1 MTMNS
6 NFESKAHQIELPKK
20 ELRSIFWRSCHQD
33 ASWNYERQ
41 QNLAAA
47 YTMCSVINYLYKNDE
62 EGRRR
67 ALQRH
72 LEFMA
77 LTPHISPLLYGILAA
92 MEEENVN
99 NPNFD
104 ENSINAV
111 RASLMGP
118 LAGIGD
124 SLIWGTLRIIAAG
137 IAISFSQNG
146 SIVGPLIFLLIF
158 NIPAWTL
165 RHLSLKYGYG
175 LGVEFFKK
183 VQDGIMEKITYA
195 ASVVGLMVIGC
206 MSASM
211 IYFELPF
218 MVGSGEFAQPLQG
231 YLNEVMPCL
240 LPLTIFGLIYYF
252 LGKKMKTTTMLVI
265 IIGISITLSFFGVV

>member
-1 MTMNS
+1 MIMNS
-6 NFESKAHQIELPKK
+6 NVEKK
-20 ELRSIFWRSCHQD
+20 LTKKNLMRIFWRSCHQD

-47 YTMCSVINYLYKNDE
+47 YTMCDTIDILYKDDE
-62 EGRRR
+62 EARSR
-67 ALQRH
+67 ALRRH

-77 LTPHISPLLYGILAA
+77 LTPHISTLLYSILAA
-92 MEEENVN
+92 MEEENAN

-104 ENSINAV
+104 ETSISAV

-137 IAISFSQNG
+137 IAISFSKNG
-146 SIVGPLIFLLIF
+146 SILGPILFLLIF
-158 NIPAWTL
+158 NIPAWAL
-165 RHLSLKYGYG
+165 RYYCLTKGYE
-175 LGVEFFKK
+175 LGTDFFKK
-183 VQDGIMEKITYA
+183 VQETGIMEKVTYV

-211 IYFELPF
+211 VYFELPLK
-218 MVGSGEFAQPLQG
+218 VGSGKFAEPLQG
-231 YLNEVMPCL
+231 YLDQVMPCL
-240 LPLTIFGLIYYF
+240 LPLAIFGILYYF
-252 LGKKMKTTTMLVI
+252 LGKKIKTTTILLI
-265 IIGISITLSFFGVV
+265 IIILSIVLSFFEIV

>member
-1 MTMNS
+1 M
-6 NFESKAHQIELPKK
+6 EKK
-20 ELRSIFWRSCHQD
+20 LTKKNLMRIFWRSCHQD

-47 YTMCSVINYLYKNDE
+47 YTMCDTIDILYKDDE
-62 EGRRR
+62 EARSR
-67 ALQRH
+67 ALRRH

-77 LTPHISPLLYGILAA
+77 LTPHISTLLYSILAA
-92 MEEENVN
+92 MEEENAN

-104 ENSINAV
+104 ETSISAV

-137 IAISFSQNG
+137 IAISFSKNG
-146 SIVGPLIFLLIF
+146 SILGPILFLLIF
-158 NIPAWTL
+158 NIPAWAL
-165 RHLSLKYGYG
+165 RYYCLTKGYE
-175 LGVEFFKK
+175 LGTDFFKK
-183 VQDGIMEKITYA
+183 VQETGIMEKVTYV

-211 IYFELPF
+211 VYFELPLK
-218 MVGSGEFAQPLQG
+218 VGSGKFAEPLQG
-231 YLNEVMPCL
+231 YLDQVMPCL
-240 LPLTIFGLIYYF
+240 LPLAIFGILYYF
-252 LGKKMKTTTMLVI
+252 LGKKIKTTTILLI
-265 IIGISITLSFFGVV
+265 IIILSIVLSFFGIV